1 MDEINYQ
8 SAKQELEEILHI
20 IENEEVDIESL
31 LLKVKRATE
40 LLNFCKMKLTKT
52 EEELSIFLNSEQ
64 ENKNSATTEDKN

>member
-64 ENKNSATTEDKN
+64 ENKNSTTTEDKN